1 MRRLYSWLGLYTA
14 LIYCA
19 VPFAFAVVLWRG
31 LRDRTYWQGLG
42 ERFGLGRRAG
52 STGAMGITG
61 STGAAGDWGT
71 RGSTGTIWLHAVS
84 LGEMSA
90 AAPLVRALRARYPE
104 SALVLTTATPTGR
117 ARARSL
123 FGDDVDVRFLPYD
136 MPGAVT
142 RFLERIRPRLA
153 LVMET
158 EIWPNLYVKC
168 ERRGVP
174 LVLASAR
181 LSANSVVRYRR
192 FGGLFRGIFS
202 ASSLIAAQT
211 AVDAE
216 RFVTIGAQSART
228 RVVGNIKFDL
238 ELGAGVLDRGRE
250 LRSAMGDAR
259 PTWIAGST
267 HAGEEEQVLAAHAEL
282 RRGEP
287 DALLLLVPRHA
298 DRFEAV
304 ADLLNARDLRFA
316 RRSGGEIAGAATSV
330 VLVDTVGELAAL
342 YASADVAFVGGSL
355 VPIGGHNLLEPAALG
370 VPVLTG
376 PSHANG
382 RDIAQLLLARG
393 AALQVADAGELAAA
407 LLRLL
412 RDPAQRQRMGDI
424 GRQIIESNRGSVAR
438 LLQLIETLLSNP
450 TPPAP
455 SLPAWSIPDSETPSS
470 GKPDSVR
477 SD

>member
-1 MRRLYSWLGLYTA
+1 MRRLYSWLGLYTV
-14 LIYCA
+14 LLYCA

-31 LRDRTYWQGLG
+31 LRDRAYRQGLG
-42 ERFGLGRRAG
+42 ERFGFGRR
-52 STGAMGITG
+52 TGVI
-61 STGAAGDWGT
+61 GAPGC
-71 RGSTGTIWLHAVS
+71 TGTLWLHAVS

-90 AAPLVRALRARYPE
+90 AAPLVRALRARYPQ

-123 FGDDVDVRFLPYD
+123 FGEDVDVRLLPYD
-136 MPGAVT
+136 MPGAVA

-153 LVMET
+153 LIMET
-158 EIWPNLYVKC
+158 EIWPNLYVEV

-211 AVDAE
+211 DVDAE
-216 RFVTIGAQSART
+216 RFVAVGAQSART

-238 ELGAGVLDRGRE
+238 ELGAGVLERGRQ
-250 LRSAMGDAR
+250 LRTSFGNSR
-259 PTWIAGST
+259 PVWIAGST

-282 RRGEP
+282 LRVEP
-287 DALLLLVPRHA
+287 DALLLLVPRHP
-298 DRFEAV
+298 DRFAAV
-304 ADLLNARDLRFA
+304 TGLLNARDMRFA
-316 RRSGGEIAGAATSV
+316 RRSGGAIPDAATPV
-330 VLVDTVGELAAL
+330 MLVDTVGELAAL

-376 PSHANG
+376 PSHSNAK
-382 RDIAQLLLARG
+382 DIAQLLLARG
-393 AALQVADAGELAAA
+393 AALQVADARELAAA
-407 LLRLL
+407 LTRLF
-412 RDPAQRQRMGDI
+412 RDPAERQRMGDI
-424 GRQIIESNRGSVAR
+424 GRQAIEANRGSVAR
-438 LLQLIETLLSNP
+438 LLELIESL
-450 TPPAP
+450 
-455 SLPAWSIPDSETPSS
+455 LPASEPVIQ
-470 GKPDSVR
+470 G
-477 SD
+477 

>member
-1 MRRLYSWLGLYTA
+1 MISRWRSWLGVYTV

-31 LRDRTYWQGLG
+31 LRQRGYRQGLS
-42 ERFGLGRRAG
+42 ERFGYGPR
-52 STGAMGITG
+52 
-61 STGAAGDWGT
+61 TGAA
-71 RGSTGTIWLHAVS
+71 IWLHAVS

-90 AAPLVRALRARYPE
+90 AAPLVRALRERYPQ
-104 SALVLTTATPTGR
+104 SPLVLTTATPTGR

-123 FGDDVDVRFLPYD
+123 FGEEVDVRFLPYD
-136 MPGAVT
+136 TPGAVS
-142 RFLERIRPRLA
+142 RFLERIRPRLG
-153 LVMET
+153 VIMET
-158 EIWPNLYVKC
+158 EIWPNLYVEC

-181 LSANSVVRYRR
+181 LSPNSVLRYRR

-211 AVDAE
+211 DVDAE
-216 RFVTIGAQSART
+216 RFVAIGAQSART

-238 ELGAGVLDRGRE
+238 ELGAEVSDRGRE
-250 LRSAMGDAR
+250 LRRTMGGTR

-267 HAGEEEQVLAAHAEL
+267 HAGEEQQVLAAHAEL
-282 RRGEP
+282 LRAQP
-287 DALLLLVPRHA
+287 DALLLLVPRHP

-304 ADLLNARDLRFA
+304 ADLLNGGATRFT
-316 RRSGGEIAGAATSV
+316 RRSGGAIADAATSV

-376 PSHANG
+376 PSHSNAK
-382 RDIAQLLLARG
+382 DIAKLLLDQG
-393 AALQVADAGELAAA
+393 AALQVADARELAAA
-407 LLRLL
+407 LLRLF
-412 RDPAQRQRMGDI
+412 RDPAQRQRMGSI
-424 GRQIIESNRGSVAR
+424 GRQSVEANRGSVAR
-438 LLQLIETLLSNP
+438 LLELIEALLRDP
-450 TPPAP
+450 VHP
-455 SLPAWSIPDSETPSS
+455 
-470 GKPDSVR
+470 GQ
-477 SD
+477 